1 MSAPRLGCFVLS
13 ITSSGYWTYMKLK
26 GFSNLLF
33 FYVLI
38 NFLSLVLRENL
49 IKQPGNQFE

>member
-33 FYVLI
+33 FLCTDKFFVARI
-38 NFLSLVLRENL
+38 KRE
-49 IKQPGNQFE
+49 FD